1 MVWRTSSLAALAL
14 CWTIGL
20 SPAHISRVI
29 DGDTVVLT
37 TVRVWPGVAVTD
49 ERVRILGVDAAELK
63 EEKGPDAK
71 VFTENWLLAGSMTL
85 KVCKRDSFG
94 RLLGEVKRGEES
106 LDQALI
112 SAGLGIRR

>member
-1 MVWRTSSLAALAL
+1 MRISSSLLLFAL

-49 ERVRILGVDAAELK
+49 ERVRLLGVDAAELNAP
-63 EEKGPDAK
+63 KGPDAK
-71 VFTENWLLAGSMTL
+71 VFTENWLLGGAMTL
-85 KVCKRDSFG
+85 RVCKRDAFG
-94 RLLGEVKRGEES
+94 RLLGEVKRGDES
-106 LDQALI
+106 LADALI
-112 SAGLGIRR
+112 GATLGVKR